1 MAHEKV
7 GVSTH
12 VLDIA
17 RGIPASGVPVQL
29 ERREGPEEWRKLGA
43 GRTDHDGR
51 CANLLADDAQLSP
64 GTYRLTFNTATYH
77 SESGIQALH
86 PVVQITFLVRVADAH
101 LHLPLLLSP
110 HGYTTYRG
118 S

>member
-1 MAHEKV
+1 MAHKV

-17 RGIPASGVPVQL
+17 RGKPASGVPVQL
-29 ERREGPEEWRKLGA
+29 DRSEGPEQWRRLGA
-43 GRTDHDGR
+43 GTTDQDGR
-51 CANLLADDAQLSP
+51 CAQLAPAGARLEP
-64 GTYRLTFNTATYH
+64 GTYRLTFHTAVYH
-77 SESGIQALH
+77 SEQGVEALH
-86 PVVQITFLVRVADAH
+86 PVVQITFLVLEGDAH

>member
-17 RGIPASGVPVQL
+17 RGRPASGVPVQL
-29 ERREGPEEWRKLGA
+29 ERREGPEEWRRIGT

-51 CANLLADDAQLSP
+51 CANLLADGARLSP
-64 GTYRLTFNTATYH
+64 GTYRLTFDTADYH
-77 SESGIQALH
+77 WESSIQALH
-86 PVVQITFLVRVADAH
+86 PVVQVIFLVRDGDAH
-101 LHLPLLLSP
+101 FHLPLLLSP